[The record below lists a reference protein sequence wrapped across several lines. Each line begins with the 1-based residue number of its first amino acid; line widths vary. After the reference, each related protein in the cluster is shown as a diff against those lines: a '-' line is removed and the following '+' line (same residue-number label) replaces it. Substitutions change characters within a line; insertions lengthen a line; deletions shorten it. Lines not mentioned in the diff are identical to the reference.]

1 LCNQLGI
8 VLTYPAAP
16 PRLERTVATQP
27 SRNGAP
33 SENRPRAPALSDSGK
48 KRIRVGIIG
57 AGLFTKLH
65 LLPQLK
71 KTPVELVS
79 IASATGT
86 TAALA
91 ARKFGIRSSTTD
103 YQTII
108 GDPHID
114 AVFITTPN
122 NSHVRIAVA
131 ALQAGKH
138 VFVEKPAAINRQ
150 QLAELRSAYEATR
163 GLQLM
168 VGFNRRFSS
177 HAVKMKSLLR
187 ERSQPACCIMTVNAG
202 YLPRSH
208 WQQDMIIGGGRIIG
222 EGCHFV
228 DLLRFIVDRPITE
241 VAATMIGPSPGVEV
255 RHDKMSI
262 ALRFADG
269 SIGTIHYLANGHK
282 SVSKERLEVFCEGRV
297 LQLNNFRTLTGYG
310 WPQFKRQRSWM
321 RQDKGREAEIQNFVQ
336 RVQQGGE
343 PLMPPEHIWNVTEA
357 TFAAMESAEG
367 AGMVALTDLSPHD
380 AAAVGLE
387 PAGAA
392 VS

>member
-1 LCNQLGI
+1 
-8 VLTYPAAP
+8 
-16 PRLERTVATQP
+16 
-27 SRNGAP
+27 
-33 SENRPRAPALSDSGK
+33 
-48 KRIRVGIIG
+48 
-57 AGLFTKLH
+57 
-65 LLPQLK
+65 
-71 KTPVELVS
+71 
-79 IASATGT
+79 
-86 TAALA
+86 
-91 ARKFGIRSSTTD
+91 
-103 YQTII
+103 
-108 GDPHID
+108 
-114 AVFITTPN
+114 
-122 NSHVRIAVA
+122 
-131 ALQAGKH
+131 
-138 VFVEKPAAINRQ
+138 
-150 QLAELRSAYEATR
+150 
-163 GLQLM
+163 M
-168 VGFNRRFSS
+168 V
-177 HAVKMKSLLR
+177 
-187 ERSQPACCIMTVNAG
+187 
-202 YLPRSH
+202 
-208 WQQDMIIGGGRIIG
+208 IGGGRIIG

-262 ALRFADG
+262 TLRFADG

-321 RQDKGREAEIQNFVQ
+321 RQDKGREAEIQSFVQ